1 MAHAQPTNVTVR
13 TDGRFEVGR
22 RLKED
27 FQSGP
32 PLLRDGKPLLMPYE
46 AGTEAGSFT
55 LSSSLRDREGL
66 ADLLL
71 GQAELAAN
79 SAWRHT
85 GLERRS
91 DRIHLARGQCRCLTD
106 FLLTRL
112 SFPWGCRRIGLRWP
126 YRVRWHRSSTP
137 FCFLDCY
144 PNQPV

>member
-1 MAHAQPTNVTVR
+1 
-13 TDGRFEVGR
+13 
-22 RLKED
+22 
-27 FQSGP
+27 
-32 PLLRDGKPLLMPYE
+32 
-46 AGTEAGSFT
+46 
-55 LSSSLRDREGL
+55 
-66 ADLLL
+66 LLL

-106 FLLTRL
+106 FLLMRL
-112 SFPWGCRRIGLRWP
+112 SFPWGCRRIGLRRP
-126 YRVRWHRSSTP
+126 YRVLWHRSSTP